1 MKEIITP
8 YEAILPCG
16 GKGLRMSSN
25 NGEIVTKP
33 LLKVGGK
40 ELVRYSMDN
49 LPSNLISKLVVA
61 TQSIGNAMYNWFQ
74 SSTLPYNEVVFSCH
88 GDVPLIERINS
99 ASVLLDG
106 DCFVLCN
113 TDEIRRGLDLSKIV
127 ESHRKSNGL
136 ATLVVGYSDHLSEQR
151 IVSIGE
157 DGRIVSTRKNPEE
170 YVTKPEVKGFVNTGL
185 IVMHKR
191 ALENAVNSSESG
203 WSCFL
208 DPLSDAGKLFAYVD
222 PKITYFNINTPPQLR
237 RAEEF
242 ITQNRQV

>member
-1 MKEIITP
+1 MKETFMP
-8 YEAILPCG
+8 REAILPCG
-16 GKGLRMSSN
+16 GKGLRMSSST
-25 NGEIVTKP
+25 EETVIKP

-40 ELVRYSMDN
+40 ELIQYSLDN
-49 LPSNLISKLVVA
+49 LPPNLVSKLVVA

-74 SSTLPYNEVVFSCH
+74 SSKMPYSEIVFSCH
-88 GDVPLIERINS
+88 GDIPLIERINS
-99 ASVLLDG
+99 ASILLDG

-151 IVSIGE
+151 IVSIGK

-170 YVTKPEVKGFVNTGL
+170 YTAKPEVMGLVNTGL

-191 ALENAVNSSESG
+191 ALENAVNSPESG

-222 PKITYFNINTPPQLR
+222 PRITYFNINTPPQLR

-242 ITQNRQV
+242 ITQNHQV